1 MFTYY
6 HCYHPETWE
15 AQCRLG
21 FVGENSGI
29 RFAQSMFIDK
39 ELKFNELAKKDSP
52 LYKILKEGKYPF
64 YIDRLQGGTF
74 LEEYPYD
81 QELVDDLC
89 QENFLGFQM
98 HEWLSNYSQDI
109 RRVEQ
114 ANPESWTAEA
124 ITEAVL
130 REHPFPCLFLESMN
144 AKEMEMY
151 GAPQTYEEF
160 IVNGR
165 RLLESRL
172 AYTKGRLLTCNAG
185 YMATKMELER
195 GVKHFMPE
203 IGAQINNTRIQMAYS
218 RGMAKAYG
226 VSFGTYYEP
235 WANDPFSA
243 CCYQR
248 DNRNEWGLKNDGSFP
263 FETKG
268 ENGGSSRS
276 LQNRLHIYSYVVGAS
291 FMAEEWGMC
300 NTFYDWK
307 SFEVSP
313 YGKIKLDFLEFT
325 RKYPNI
331 GKMLTPIAAVL
342 PQELDTLD
350 EYLAVNGTHLSRP
363 VQDEALRAKIVH
375 MNEELR
381 KIFCRSHDMLG
392 KEHVVRNYIVPD
404 GVDIVHE
411 DRIPENEYTYLVDL
425 TGNKAFAQTHSNCIS
440 TDEVEEKLYELL
452 PCRVEGG
459 LHYVINCA
467 HDCYYLT
474 IFNHSGVLR
483 SVEEGE
489 RYLPEAD
496 RTVEVVFK
504 NASNVLTK
512 LEGNGTL
519 TLQDGKTL
527 VYVPAGGWFFGK
539 FDKGE

>member
-21 FVGENSGI
+21 IVGENSGI
-29 RFAQSMFIDK
+29 RFSQSIFIDE
-39 ELKFNELAKKDSP
+39 ELKFNQLAQKDGD

-64 YIDRLQGGTF
+64 YIDRLQGGVF

-81 QELVDDLC
+81 QTLVDDLC
-89 QENFLGFQM
+89 RENFLGFQM

-114 ANPESWTAEA
+114 AKPESWTAEA
-124 ITEAVL
+124 ITEAIF
-130 REHPFPCLFLESMN
+130 REHPYPCLFLESMN
-144 AKEMEMY
+144 AKEMEAY

-160 IVNGR
+160 IANGR
-165 RLLESRL
+165 KLLESRI

-203 IGAQINNTRIQMAYS
+203 IGAQINNTRVQMAYS
-218 RGMAKAYG
+218 RGMSKAYG
-226 VSFGTYYEP
+226 VTFGTYYEP

-243 CCYQR
+243 CCYQK

-307 SFEVSP
+307 TFEISP
-313 YGKIKLDFLEFT
+313 YGKIKMDFLEFT
-325 RKYPNI
+325 QKYPNI
-331 GKMLTPIAAVL
+331 GKMLAPIAVVL

-350 EYLAVNGTHLSRP
+350 EYMAVNGTHLSRP
-363 VQDEALRAKIVH
+363 VQDEALRKKIIH
-375 MNEELR
+375 MNEEMR
-381 KIFCRSHDMLG
+381 KIFCSSYDMLG

-404 GVDIVHE
+404 AIDIVHE

-425 TGNKAFAQTHSNCIS
+425 TGNEAFAQRHDNCIGAE
-440 TDEVEEKLYELL
+440 EVKDKIYELL
-452 PCRVEGG
+452 PCRVEGE

-467 HDCYYLT
+467 DDCYYLT
-474 IFNHSGVLR
+474 VFNHAGVLR

-496 RTVEVVFK
+496 RTVEVIFK
-504 NASNVLTK
+504 NADNTLTK
-512 LEGNGTL
+512 LEGNGTM
-519 TLQDGKTL
+519 TVQNGKTL

-539 FDKGE
+539 FNKGE